1 MRSLA
6 LALCCALA
14 LPAAADEVPVRE
26 IPIDVPSPIP
36 VGFLIAWKPALVSV
50 RVDSGAG
57 SQFGSDKFQ
66 PLRFL
71 GRYTT
76 TAFNDKL
83 LARAEL
89 EGGRLQTDTQGTTLG
104 SNGADL
110 TARLLGGIVQRI
122 SPGLNL
128 TATAG
133 FITRYQWG
141 TEAQG
146 GAPRIGIFG
155 VASNLEV
162 EYRIAPLLT
171 VEAYVEGAL
180 APLPYAAQRNLG
192 VLSDASELK
201 ARLQLSVDIAPS
213 AAVDFGYDFTRW
225 HATFAASSVLDPA
238 GSADHA
244 LLVESR
250 DHALTIG
257 LRWKP

>member
-6 LALCCALA
+6 LALSCALA
-14 LPAAADEVPVRE
+14 APTAAQEPPRE
-26 IPIDVPSPIP
+26 IPINVPSPIP
-36 VGFLIAWKPALVSV
+36 VGFLLAWKPALVSV

-57 SQFGSDKFQ
+57 AQFGSDKFQ
-66 PLRFL
+66 PVRFL

-76 TAFNDKL
+76 TAFNQKL

-89 EGGRLQTDTQGTTLG
+89 EGGRLQTDTQGSTIG

-122 SPGLNL
+122 SPGLTV

-133 FITRYQWG
+133 LITRYQWG

-155 VASNLEV
+155 ATSNLEV
-162 EYRIAPLLT
+162 GYRIAPLLT

-180 APLPYAAQRNLG
+180 APLPYAAQHNLG

-225 HATFAASSVLDPA
+225 HATFAESSVLDPA
-238 GSADHA
+238 GSADKA

>member
-1 MRSLA
+1 VRSLA
-6 LALCCALA
+6 LALSCALA
-14 LPAAADEVPVRE
+14 APAVAQQEGPRE
-26 IPIDVPSPIP
+26 IPINVPSPIP
-36 VGFLIAWKPALVSV
+36 VGFLLAWKPALVSV

-57 SQFGSDKFQ
+57 AQFGSDKFQ
-66 PLRFL
+66 PVRFL

-76 TAFNDKL
+76 TAFNQKL

-89 EGGRLQTDTQGTTLG
+89 EGGRLQTDTQGNTIG

-122 SPGLNL
+122 SQGLTV
-128 TATAG
+128 TAAAG
-133 FITRYQWG
+133 LITRYQWG

-155 VASNLEV
+155 ATSNLEV

-180 APLPYAAQRNLG
+180 APLPYAVQHNLG
-192 VLSDASELK
+192 ALSDASELK
-201 ARLQLSVDIAPS
+201 ARLQISLDIAPS

-225 HATFAASSVLDPA
+225 HATFAGSSVLDPA
-238 GSADHA
+238 GSADKA

>member
-1 MRSLA
+1 MRSFA
-6 LALCCALA
+6 LVLCCALA
-14 LPAAADEVPVRE
+14 APAAAQEDPPRE
-26 IPIDVPSPIP
+26 IPINVPSPIP
-36 VGFLIAWKPALVSV
+36 VGFLVAWKPALVSV
-50 RVDSGAG
+50 RVDNGAG
-57 SQFGSDKFQ
+57 SRFGSDTFE
-66 PLRFL
+66 PARALV
-71 GRYTT
+71 RYTT
-76 TAFNDKL
+76 TAFNQKL

-122 SPGLNL
+122 SPGLNV

-155 VASNLEV
+155 ATSNLEV

-180 APLPYAAQRNLG
+180 APLPYAVQHNLG
-192 VLSDASELK
+192 ALSDASELK
-201 ARLQLSVDIAPS
+201 ARLQISIDIASS

-225 HATFAASSVLDPA
+225 HATFAASNVLDPA
-238 GSADHA
+238 GNADKA

-257 LRWKP
+257 VRWKP

>member
-1 MRSLA
+1 VRALA
-6 LALCCALA
+6 LALSCVLAAPALA
-14 LPAAADEVPVRE
+14 QADSPRE
-26 IPIDVPSPIP
+26 IPISVPSPIP
-36 VGFLIAWKPALVSV
+36 VGFLVAWKPALVSV

-57 SQFGSDKFQ
+57 AQFGSDKLQ
-66 PLRFL
+66 PLRAL
-71 GRYTT
+71 VRYTT
-76 TAFNDKL
+76 TAFDQKL

-89 EGGRLQTDTQGTTLG
+89 EGGQLQTDTQGTTLG
-104 SNGADL
+104 SNGFDL
-110 TARLLGGIVQRI
+110 TARLLGGVVQRI

-128 TATAG
+128 TAAAG

-155 VASNLEV
+155 ATSNLEV

-180 APLPYAAQRNLG
+180 APLPYAAQHNLG
-192 VLSDASELK
+192 LLSDASELK
-201 ARLQLSVDIAPS
+201 ARLQLSLDIAPR

-225 HATFAASSVLDPA
+225 HATFTGSNVLDPA
-238 GSADHA
+238 GTADKA

-257 LRWKP
+257 VRWKP